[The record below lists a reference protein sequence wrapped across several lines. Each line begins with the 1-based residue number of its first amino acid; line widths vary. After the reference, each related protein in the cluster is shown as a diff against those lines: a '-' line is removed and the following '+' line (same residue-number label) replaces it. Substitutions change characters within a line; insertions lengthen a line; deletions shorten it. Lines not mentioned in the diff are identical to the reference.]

1 MKTFSDRPSAS
12 EDSAPEA
19 LRRLLGR
26 LRFRHLQLLVA
37 LDRGGSLR
45 AAAAVLHLTQPAL
58 SKALGEVESAF
69 GFKLFTRGARGLTP
83 TPQGA
88 LVVQGAARLMAELA
102 HLQAE
107 ASAEPAFTLL
117 RIGAPP
123 FVAQGYFPQTM
134 ARLAR
139 LEPRLRVQLM
149 EERVPMLLQA
159 LMDGRLDA
167 LLTSF
172 PADLPAGVAA
182 RDLRHDKLFD
192 AEFDV
197 IAPAEHPLA
206 RARRVGWAQLAR
218 ERWIMPARISMVQRM
233 MEEVFRREG
242 VMPPAPVIESTSPVT
257 NLRLVSAGLGFSAVP
272 RATLDAA
279 AVPGVRRVRV
289 QPPIPAGPVGLI
301 YRASPAN
308 ERLTLLRRALGLA
321 D

>member
-1 MKTFSDRPSAS
+1 MKAFGDHPSPPA
-12 EDSAPEA
+12 DATPEA
-19 LRRLLGR
+19 LRRLLAR

-37 LDRGGSLR
+37 LERGGSLR
-45 AAAAVLHLTQPAL
+45 AAAGMLNLTQPAL

-69 GFKLFTRGARGLTP
+69 GLLLFTRGARGLTP
-83 TPQGA
+83 TTQGA

-134 ARLAR
+134 AKLAQ
-139 LEPRLRVQLM
+139 LEPRLRVKLM

-159 LMDGRLDA
+159 LAEGRLDA

-172 PADLPAGVAA
+172 PADLPAGMDA
-182 RDLRHDKLFD
+182 RELRHEKLFD

-197 IAPAEHPLA
+197 IAPAGHPLA
-206 RARRVGWAQLAR
+206 RARRVGWAQLAQ

-242 VMPPAPVIESTSPVT
+242 VMPPVPVIESTSPVT
-257 NLRLVSAGLGFSAVP
+257 NLRLVAAGLGLSAVP
-272 RATLDAA
+272 RATLDATA
-279 AVPGVRRVRV
+279 AEGVRRVRV
-289 QPPIPAGPVGLI
+289 QPPIPPGPVGLI
-301 YRASPAN
+301 FRAAPVGD
-308 ERLTLLRRALGLA
+308 RLALLRRALDLPA
-321 D
+321 